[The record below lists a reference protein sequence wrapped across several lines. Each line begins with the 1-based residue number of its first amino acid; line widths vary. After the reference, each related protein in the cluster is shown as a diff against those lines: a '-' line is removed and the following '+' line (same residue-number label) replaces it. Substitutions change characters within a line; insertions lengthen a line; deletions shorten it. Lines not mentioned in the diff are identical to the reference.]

1 MNLFITLTF
10 LFSLGCILGWIIE
23 LIFRRFFSTSN
34 TEHKWINPG
43 FLRGPYLPLYGFV
56 LCILVYLAQINLT
69 FIPSKT
75 LQHITLFF
83 IMTISITIIEYIAGI
98 IFIKGMKVKLW
109 DYSNLKG
116 NIQGIICPQFS
127 FFWFLLSSF
136 YYIFIN
142 PFIDEAVNWINN
154 HLIFIFVIGF
164 FYGIF
169 IVDLFYSLHI
179 LAKIKKF
186 ADDNQIIVK
195 YENLKSIIQK
205 ENKEIIGKLNF
216 FFFLMTEKVSL
227 TENLKK
233 YFEKEMR
240 KNKRYDK
247 IE

>member
-1 MNLFITLTF
+1 MNLFITLAF
-10 LFSLGCILGWIIE
+10 LFSIGSILGWIIE
-23 LIFRRFFSTSN
+23 LLFRKFFSFSN
-34 TEHKWINPG
+34 PERKWINPG
-43 FLRGPYLPLYGFV
+43 FLRGPYLPLYGFA
-56 LCILVYLAQINLT
+56 LCILYFLAQINLS
-69 FIPSKT
+69 FIISKT

-83 IMTISITIIEYIAGI
+83 IMAISITIIEYLAGI

-109 DYSNLKG
+109 DYSHLKG

-127 FFWFLLSSF
+127 FFWFILGAF

-142 PFIDEAVNWINN
+142 PFIDEAVIWLGK
-154 HLIFIFVIGF
+154 HLIFTFVIGF

-179 LAKIKKF
+179 LTKIKKF
-186 ADDNQIIVK
+186 ADDNKIIVK

-205 ENKEIIGKLNF
+205 ENTEIVGKINF

-240 KNKRYDK
+240 KSKRYDK
-247 IE
+247 IK